1 MGAAWT
7 EDTGLPIP
15 LGLDVVRRGGGA
27 PWTPWRALKQ
37 SIQLAHS
44 EEDAVDYAMQF
55 GRGVEREVC
64 RKFVRMYV
72 NDDTVDMGDE
82 GRRALETLY
91 SRAVER
97 GLLQS
102 PPDLDILWV

>member
-1 MGAAWT
+1 
-7 EDTGLPIP
+7 
-15 LGLDVVRRGGGA
+15 
-27 PWTPWRALKQ
+27 
-37 SIQLAHS
+37 
-44 EEDAVDYAMQF
+44 
-55 GRGVEREVC
+55 
-64 RKFVRMYV
+64 V

-97 GLLQS
+97 GLLHS